1 MAAHTFA
8 LVLLI
13 IIAVVGINRI
23 RQTAIT
29 IIVTIGRSFSP
40 FSGGVVEGIAKDGL
54 CIGDVV
60 KEGDIV
66 GEGVW
71 LSGAVVGLEVKEGV
85 AVEVGEVGVTVN
97 VGETMVGFVV
107 GVGLGGGLSIM
118 FMAYLAAL
126 RTSPFVLSIVVETI
140 RPPSSTPSAYPSLGY
155 GSRDSI

>member
-1 MAAHTFA
+1 MKNCSDSWRHALSL

-54 CIGDVV
+54 CIKDVV

-71 LSGAVVGLEVKEGV
+71 LSGAVVGRASEKGRC
-85 AVEVGEVGVTVN
+85 G
-97 VGETMVGFVV
+97 
-107 GVGLGGGLSIM
+107 
-118 FMAYLAAL
+118 
-126 RTSPFVLSIVVETI
+126 
-140 RPPSSTPSAYPSLGY
+140 
-155 GSRDSI
+155 